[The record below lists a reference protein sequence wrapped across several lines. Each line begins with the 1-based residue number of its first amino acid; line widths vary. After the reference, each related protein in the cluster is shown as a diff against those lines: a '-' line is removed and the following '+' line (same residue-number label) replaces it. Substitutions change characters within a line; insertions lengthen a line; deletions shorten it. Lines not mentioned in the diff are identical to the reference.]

1 MSLSAPKDDPENDP
15 EQGSRPFWRMTG
27 FIIAAGC
34 LLALLSFGLRSSF
47 GLFLEPMSSTYGWGR
62 EIFAVA
68 VALQNLLWGL
78 AQPVA
83 GAFAD
88 RYGSGR
94 VLTIGALI
102 YAAGLFIMA
111 QSSTP
116 ALLTL
121 SAGILVGL
129 GVAGASFAIVLAA
142 FTRLVSEDK
151 RSWALGIGTA
161 AGSAGQFFM
170 VPLGQGFI
178 TAYGWSMALTLFGFI
193 ALIMVPCAA
202 ALTGRPSVKQQAHQ
216 TVRAALSEAFRHPS
230 YNYLTAGFFVCGFH
244 VAFIQTHLPPYIT
257 DMGLDAGLAAWALAL
272 VGGANIV
279 GAYTSGVMGGRFSK
293 KYLLSS
299 LYTARAVVIA
309 LFVLLPISEVTVLAF
324 SVAIGLLWL
333 STVPLTSG
341 LVAQFFGTQHMAML
355 FGIVFFS
362 HQVGAFLGVW
372 MGGYLFDETGS
383 YDLVWW
389 ISVAL
394 GLFAA
399 LIHWPIR
406 EQGVARLAEAG

>member
-1 MSLSAPKDDPENDP
+1 MTPTSPSLEPL
-15 EQGSRPFWRMTG
+15 PFWRSTL

-47 GLFLEPMSSTYGWGR
+47 GLFLEPMSSQFGWGR
-62 EIFAVA
+62 EVFAIAIA
-68 VALQNLLWGL
+68 VQNLLWGL

-111 QSSTP
+111 NASTP
-116 ALLTL
+116 GLLTL

-142 FTRLVSEDK
+142 FARLVSEEK

-178 TAYGWSMALTLFGFI
+178 SAYGWSMALTIFGFM

-202 ALTGRPSVKQQAHQ
+202 ALTGRSVAKAQAHQ
-216 TVRAALSEAFRHPS
+216 SVGAALKEAFGHPS
-230 YNYLTAGFFVCGFH
+230 YVYLTAGFFVCGFH
-244 VAFIQTHLPPYIT
+244 VAFIQVHLPAYIT

-272 VGGANIV
+272 VGGGNII
-279 GAYTSGVMGGRFSK
+279 GAYTSGVLGGRFSK

-299 LYTARAVVIA
+299 LYMARAVVIA
-309 LFVLLPISEVTVLAF
+309 LFITLPISPVTVLAF
-324 SVAIGLLWL
+324 ALAIGLLWL

-362 HQVGAFLGVW
+362 HQVGAFIGVW
-372 MGGYLFDETGS
+372 MGGYLFDTTGS

-389 ISVAL
+389 FGVAL
-394 GLFAA
+394 GVFAA
-399 LIHWPIR
+399 AIHWPIR
-406 EQGVARLAEAG
+406 EQGVARLAETG

>member
-1 MSLSAPKDDPENDP
+1 MPTSSQSLQSP
-15 EQGSRPFWRMTG
+15 PFWRSTL

-34 LLALLSFGLRSSF
+34 LLALLSFGIRSSF
-47 GLFLEPMSSTYGWGR
+47 GLFLDPMSSEFGWGR
-62 EIFAVA
+62 EVFAIA
-68 VALQNLLWGL
+68 IALQNLLWGL

-111 QSSTP
+111 DASTP
-116 ALLTL
+116 GMLTL

-142 FTRLVSEDK
+142 FTRLVSEEK

-161 AGSAGQFFM
+161 AGSAGQFLM
-170 VPLGQGFI
+170 VPLGQSFLS
-178 TAYGWSMALTLFGFI
+178 AYGWSMALTIFGFI
-193 ALIMVPCAA
+193 ALLMVPCAA
-202 ALTGRPSVKQQAHQ
+202 ALTGRSSVKPQLHQ
-216 TVRAALSEAFRHPS
+216 SIGGALGEAFRHPS
-230 YNYLTAGFFVCGFH
+230 YIFLTAGFFVCGFH
-244 VAFIQTHLPPYIT
+244 VAFIQTHLPAYIT
-257 DMGLDAGLAAWALAL
+257 DRGLDAGLAAWALAL
-272 VGGANIV
+272 VGGGNII
-279 GAYTSGVMGGRFSK
+279 GAYTSGVLGGRFSK

-299 LYTARAVVIA
+299 LYLARAVVIA
-309 LFVLLPISEVTVLAF
+309 LFITLPISAASVLAF
-324 SVAIGLLWL
+324 SLAIGLLWL

-372 MGGYLFDETGS
+372 MGGYLFDATGS
-383 YDLVWW
+383 YDVVWW
-389 ISVAL
+389 IGVAL
-394 GLFAA
+394 GVFAA
-399 LIHWPIR
+399 AIHWPIR
-406 EQGVARLAEAG
+406 EQAVARLAQTG

>member
-1 MSLSAPKDDPENDP
+1 MSLSTPEHDPARDP
-15 EQGSRPFWRMTG
+15 RPFWRMTG
-27 FIIAAGC
+27 FVIAAGC
-34 LLALLSFGLRSSF
+34 LLALFSFGLRSSF

-102 YAAGLFIMA
+102 YAAGLFVMA

-202 ALTGRPSVKQQAHQ
+202 ALTGRPSVMPQARQ
-216 TVRAALSEAFRHPS
+216 TVRAALGEAFRLPS

-279 GAYTSGVMGGRFSK
+279 GAYTSGIMGGRFSK

-299 LYTARAVVIA
+299 LYTARAAVIA

>member
-1 MSLSAPKDDPENDP
+1 MTAVAPTEPR
-15 EQGSRPFWRMTG
+15 SPFWRTTL
-27 FIIAAGC
+27 FVIAAGC

-47 GLFLEPMSSTYGWGR
+47 GLFLDPMSSAFGWGR
-62 EIFAVA
+62 EVFAIA
-68 VALQNLLWGL
+68 IALQNLLWGL

-111 QSSTP
+111 DASTP
-116 ALLTL
+116 GMLTL
-121 SAGILVGL
+121 SAGVLVGL

-142 FTRLVSEDK
+142 FTRRVSPEK

-161 AGSAGQFFM
+161 AGSAGQFFV
-170 VPLGQGFI
+170 VPLGQSFI
-178 TAYGWSMALTLFGFI
+178 SAYGWSMALTIFGFI
-193 ALIMVPCAA
+193 ALLMVPCAA
-202 ALTGRPSVKQQAHQ
+202 ALTGRPDTRQEAKQSI
-216 TVRAALSEAFRHPS
+216 RAALGEAFAHPS

-244 VAFIQTHLPPYIT
+244 VAFIQTHLPAYIT
-257 DMGLDAGLAAWALAL
+257 DMGLQAGLAAWALAL
-272 VGGANIV
+272 VGGGNII
-279 GAYTSGVMGGRFSK
+279 GAYTSGVLGGRFSK
-293 KYLLSS
+293 KYLLSA
-299 LYTARAVVIA
+299 LYFARAVVIA
-309 LFVLLPISEVTVLAF
+309 LFILLPISEASVLAF
-324 SVAIGLLWL
+324 SLAIGLLWL

-383 YDLVWW
+383 YDVVWW
-389 ISVAL
+389 ISIAL
-394 GLFAA
+394 GLLAA
-399 LIHWPIR
+399 AIHWPIR
-406 EQGVARLAEAG
+406 EQGVARLAQAG

>member
-1 MSLSAPKDDPENDP
+1 MTASAPTEP
-15 EQGSRPFWRMTG
+15 QSPFWRTTL
-27 FIIAAGC
+27 FVIAAGC

-47 GLFLEPMSSTYGWGR
+47 GLFLDPMSSEFGWGR
-62 EIFAVA
+62 EVFAIA
-68 VALQNLLWGL
+68 IALQNLLWGL
-78 AQPVA
+78 SQPVA

-111 QSSTP
+111 DASTP
-116 ALLTL
+116 GMLTL
-121 SAGILVGL
+121 SAGVLVGL

-142 FTRLVSEDK
+142 FTRRVSPEK

-161 AGSAGQFFM
+161 AGSAGQFFV
-170 VPLGQGFI
+170 VPLGQSFI
-178 TAYGWSMALTLFGFI
+178 SAYGWSMALTIFGFM
-193 ALIMVPCAA
+193 ALLMVPCAA
-202 ALTGRPSVKQQAHQ
+202 ALTGRPDTRQEAKQSI
-216 TVRAALSEAFRHPS
+216 RAALGEAFAHPS

-244 VAFIQTHLPPYIT
+244 VAFIQTHLPAYIT
-257 DMGLDAGLAAWALAL
+257 DMGLQAGLAAWALAL
-272 VGGANIV
+272 VGGGNII
-279 GAYTSGVMGGRFSK
+279 GAYTSGVLGGRFSK
-293 KYLLSS
+293 KYLLSA
-299 LYTARAVVIA
+299 LYFARAIVIA
-309 LFVLLPISEVTVLAF
+309 LFILLPISEASVLAF
-324 SVAIGLLWL
+324 SLAIGLLWL

-383 YDLVWW
+383 YDVVWW

-394 GLFAA
+394 GLLAA
-399 LIHWPIR
+399 AIHWPIR
-406 EQGVARLAEAG
+406 EQGVARLAQAG

>member
-1 MSLSAPKDDPENDP
+1 MTAVAPTEPR
-15 EQGSRPFWRMTG
+15 SPFWRTTL
-27 FIIAAGC
+27 FVIAAGC

-47 GLFLEPMSSTYGWGR
+47 GLFLDPMSSAFGWGR
-62 EIFAVA
+62 EVFAIA
-68 VALQNLLWGL
+68 IALQNLLWGL

-111 QSSTP
+111 NASTP
-116 ALLTL
+116 GMLTL
-121 SAGILVGL
+121 SAGVLVGL

-142 FTRLVSEDK
+142 FTRRVSPEK

-161 AGSAGQFFM
+161 AGSAGQFFV
-170 VPLGQGFI
+170 VPLGQSFI
-178 TAYGWSMALTLFGFI
+178 SAYGWSMALTIFGFM
-193 ALIMVPCAA
+193 ALLMVPCAA
-202 ALTGRPSVKQQAHQ
+202 ALTGRPDTRQDAKQSI
-216 TVRAALSEAFRHPS
+216 RAALGEAFAHPS

-244 VAFIQTHLPPYIT
+244 VAFIQTHLPAYIT
-257 DMGLDAGLAAWALAL
+257 DMGLQAGLAAWALAL
-272 VGGANIV
+272 VGGGNII
-279 GAYTSGVMGGRFSK
+279 GAYTSGVLGGRFSK
-293 KYLLSS
+293 KYLLSA
-299 LYTARAVVIA
+299 LYFARAVVIA
-309 LFVLLPISEVTVLAF
+309 LFILLPISEASVLAF
-324 SVAIGLLWL
+324 SLAIGLLWL

-383 YDLVWW
+383 YDVVWW

-394 GLFAA
+394 GLLAA
-399 LIHWPIR
+399 AIHWPIR
-406 EQGVARLAEAG
+406 EQGVARLAQAG

>member
-1 MSLSAPKDDPENDP
+1 MTAAVPTEPQS
-15 EQGSRPFWRMTG
+15 PFWRTTL
-27 FIIAAGC
+27 FVIAAGC

-47 GLFLEPMSSTYGWGR
+47 GLFLDPMSSAFGWGR
-62 EIFAVA
+62 EVFAIA
-68 VALQNLLWGL
+68 IALQNLLWGL

-111 QSSTP
+111 NASTP
-116 ALLTL
+116 GMLTL
-121 SAGILVGL
+121 SAGVLVGL

-142 FTRLVSEDK
+142 FTRRVSPEK

-161 AGSAGQFFM
+161 AGSAGQFFV
-170 VPLGQGFI
+170 VPLGQSFI
-178 TAYGWSMALTLFGFI
+178 SAYGWSMALTIFGFI
-193 ALIMVPCAA
+193 ALLMVPCAA
-202 ALTGRPSVKQQAHQ
+202 ALTGRPDTRQEAKQSI
-216 TVRAALSEAFRHPS
+216 RAALGEAFAHPS

-244 VAFIQTHLPPYIT
+244 IAFIQTHLPAYIT
-257 DMGLDAGLAAWALAL
+257 DMGLQAGLAAWALAL
-272 VGGANIV
+272 VGGGNII
-279 GAYTSGVMGGRFSK
+279 GAYTSGLLGGRFSK
-293 KYLLSS
+293 KYLLSA
-299 LYTARAVVIA
+299 LYFARAVVIA
-309 LFVLLPISEVTVLAF
+309 LFILLPISEASVLAF
-324 SVAIGLLWL
+324 SLAIGLLWL

-383 YDLVWW
+383 YDVVWW

-394 GLFAA
+394 GLLAA
-399 LIHWPIR
+399 AIHWPIR
-406 EQGVARLAEAG
+406 EQGVARLAQAG

>member
-1 MSLSAPKDDPENDP
+1 MTAVAPTEPR
-15 EQGSRPFWRMTG
+15 SPFWRTTL
-27 FIIAAGC
+27 FVIAAGC

-47 GLFLEPMSSTYGWGR
+47 GLFLDPMSTEFGWGR
-62 EIFAVA
+62 EVFAIA
-68 VALQNLLWGL
+68 IALQNLLWGL
-78 AQPVA
+78 SQPVA

-111 QSSTP
+111 NASTP
-116 ALLTL
+116 GMLTL
-121 SAGILVGL
+121 SAGVLVGL

-142 FTRLVSEDK
+142 FTRRVSPEK
-151 RSWALGIGTA
+151 RSWALGVGTA
-161 AGSAGQFFM
+161 AGSAGQFFV
-170 VPLGQGFI
+170 VPLGQSFI
-178 TAYGWSMALTLFGFI
+178 SAYGWSMALTIFGFM
-193 ALIMVPCAA
+193 ALLMVPCAA
-202 ALTGRPSVKQQAHQ
+202 ALTGRPDTRQEAKQSI
-216 TVRAALSEAFRHPS
+216 RAALGEAFTHPS

-244 VAFIQTHLPPYIT
+244 VAFIQTHLPAYIT
-257 DMGLDAGLAAWALAL
+257 DMGLQAGLAAWALAL
-272 VGGANIV
+272 VGGGNII
-279 GAYTSGVMGGRFSK
+279 GAYTSGVLGGKFSK
-293 KYLLSS
+293 KYLLSA
-299 LYTARAVVIA
+299 LYFARAVVIA
-309 LFVLLPISEVTVLAF
+309 LFILLPISEASVLAF
-324 SVAIGLLWL
+324 SLAIGLLWL

-383 YDLVWW
+383 YDVVWW

-394 GLFAA
+394 GLLAA
-399 LIHWPIR
+399 AIHWPIR
-406 EQGVARLAEAG
+406 EQGVARLAQAG